1 MSSPAIRTGAALG
14 RSLLCPP
21 QIPSQEPHFDGSK
34 HEWVAGTR
42 LTEANVCLSII
53 TERSNGH
60 PQVTLAKRPTSAPPG
75 LQKPPC
81 SSGSNSAVA
90 GLLWV
95 ELEGLREERP
105 SRRSKQAEPG
115 KRSVPG
121 RELTPFS
128 SLILEVSV
136 AVVKFSLKNNRGR
149 PLTLRLDPQDG
160 F

>member
-1 MSSPAIRTGAALG
+1 MHRVHLENPGPSATMRSVHQQLLFHQLPQPTFTTQLRSSPAVRTGAALG

-34 HEWVAGTR
+34 REWVAGTR

-53 TERSNGH
+53 TESSNRH

-81 SSGSNSAVA
+81 SSGSNSAFT

-95 ELEGLREERP
+95 GLEGLREERP
-105 SRRSKQAEPG
+105 SRRSSRLSQ
-115 KRSVPG
+115 G
-121 RELTPFS
+121 RDRCEEES
-128 SLILEVSV
+128 
-136 AVVKFSLKNNRGR
+136 
-149 PLTLRLDPQDG
+149 
-160 F
+160 